1 MHSFFDMQKNTR
13 DNQDPWLSLINLM
26 LGLMMVFFFIAIVF
40 MSNNLQDKVK
50 SPFFDD
56 EIQNETQAS
65 IYYALQTE
73 FQAEILKWNAHLDKN
88 TLSFDFLS
96 SDLYFIEGGKRLS
109 ENYEKILSDF
119 FPRYINVIKKF
130 RDDIEELRIEAHT
143 STNWKLD
150 STEEE
155 AYFNNLRLSQIK
167 TGEVF
172 QFVYSLVPKE
182 TYWIKRNVIAV
193 GFSSSKARI
202 VKGIEDIQKS
212 KRISFRVIL
221 EKGTFREGEGK
232 NEIID

>member
-13 DNQDPWLSLINLM
+13 DNQDPWMSLINLM

-40 MSNNLQDKVK
+40 MSNNLQDKK
-50 SPFFDD
+50 MPSFDD

-65 IYYALQTE
+65 IYHALQKE
-73 FQAEILKWNAHLDKN
+73 FQTEILKWNAHLDKN

-96 SDLYFIEGGKRLS
+96 SDLYFIEGGKKLS
-109 ENYEKILSDF
+109 EKYEKILSDF
-119 FPRYINVIKKF
+119 FPRYINVIKTF

-172 QFVYSLVPKE
+172 QFVYGLVPKE

-202 VKGIEDIQKS
+202 VKGIEDTQKS

-221 EKGTFREGEGK
+221 EKGIFREDEGK